1 MGRIPKGQEPK
12 IKIGSFLLKKEV
24 VELIKSKPSQTQFIE
39 EAVIFYEKYKNY
51 ISEEAME
58 RE

>member
-1 MGRIPKGQEPK
+1 MGRIPKGQAPK

-39 EAVIFYEKYKNY
+39 EAVVFYEKYKNY
-51 ISEEAME
+51 ISEEAL
-58 RE
+58 